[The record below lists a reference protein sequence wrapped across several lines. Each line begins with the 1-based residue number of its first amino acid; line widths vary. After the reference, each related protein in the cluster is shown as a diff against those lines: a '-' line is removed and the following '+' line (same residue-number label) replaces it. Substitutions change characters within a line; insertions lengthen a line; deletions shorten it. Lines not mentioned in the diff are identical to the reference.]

1 MIPQRLVGAMEQ
13 NMLDRTQHAFFQDVE
28 ASMVLAKKPTGVRD
42 EWMDVPL
49 PAGLEFGVQIHR
61 KERMKL
67 FDTERRAGLC
77 GDEELVPRRG
87 RRGKYEKAKWVGY
100 TIFKKMK

>member
-1 MIPQRLVGAMEQ
+1 MEQ

-67 FDTERRAGLC
+67 FDTERRAMRRRRAGPPEGAAREVREGQMGWLHNLQE
-77 GDEELVPRRG
+77 DEVRG
-87 RRGKYEKAKWVGY
+87 V
-100 TIFKKMK
+100 